1 MKLSSI
7 NISKFRGIPSDLNL
21 DFTNIA
27 GEAVS
32 IIIFGD
38 NGSGKSSIVD
48 AIEFGLQSRIERSVS
63 INNPTRPTVFNQ
75 SINNKSK
82 ASVRIKFNN
91 DTEIYREAKTEYDEK
106 HERIKFVVFP
116 KAPHPE
122 FSICP
127 VILRRNDILSYTTA
141 TELQKQ
147 VYLMKCIYN
156 LGSNVRVD
164 SDPEIIKMQEN
175 YAFLKQKRGSVEI

>member
-75 SINNKSK
+75 SINNKSCLLYTSD
-82 ASVRIKFNN
+82 AADDSVL
-91 DTEIYREAKTEYDEK
+91 
-106 HERIKFVVFP
+106 V
-116 KAPHPE
+116 
-122 FSICP
+122 
-127 VILRRNDILSYTTA
+127 
-141 TELQKQ
+141 
-147 VYLMKCIYN
+147 
-156 LGSNVRVD
+156 
-164 SDPEIIKMQEN
+164 
-175 YAFLKQKRGSVEI
+175 

>member
-63 INNPTRPTVFNQ
+63 LLVLLSSTNPLT
-75 SINNKSK
+75 
-82 ASVRIKFNN
+82 IKV
-91 DTEIYREAKTEYDEK
+91 K
-106 HERIKFVVFP
+106 P
-116 KAPHPE
+116 
-122 FSICP
+122 
-127 VILRRNDILSYTTA
+127 L
-141 TELQKQ
+141 
-147 VYLMKCIYN
+147 
-156 LGSNVRVD
+156 
-164 SDPEIIKMQEN
+164 
-175 YAFLKQKRGSVEI
+175 